1 MARARTGCLVLA
13 WVMLIGLAA
22 TTSAPAQTRLTIM
35 VFQGMQNLP
44 ILAAQSKGFFAKRG
58 IELDIKLAPNSDEM
72 RNGLAAGRYQ
82 LVHSGIDNSVHLVEN
97 QKVDS
102 VIFMGGDHGFN
113 YLLVQPQINSYEDIR
128 GKTVGVDA
136 VNTAY
141 AFLLYAMLKQQGLNR
156 GDYTP
161 KSIGS
166 SARRLQALKE
176 DRSIVASMLNPPFSL
191 LAMRDAGM
199 KNWGWAVKALGPYQ
213 ATGGYVLRSWA
224 AANAD
229 TMVRY
234 IQAYVEGLRY
244 ALDPK
249 NRDEAI
255 KLLIDNI
262 KLPPDIAAQAYD
274 MEAHPTEGLAK
285 DARFDLEGFRN
296 VLRLRA
302 EAEGGTLGAPE
313 KYFDLSYYQKALAG
327 L

>member
-1 MARARTGCLVLA
+1 MNRWRKGN
-13 WVMLIGLAA
+13 LAA
-22 TTSAPAQTRLTIM
+22 AIVAALMLAAPAAAQDTKLTIM

-44 ILAAQSKGFFAKRG
+44 ILAAQSQGFFAKRG
-58 IELDIKLAPNSDEM
+58 ISLDVKLAPNSDEM
-72 RNGLAAGRYQ
+72 RNGLAQGRYQ

-113 YLLVQPQINSYEDIR
+113 YLMVQPQINSYEDIR

-136 VNTAY
+136 TNTAY
-141 AFLLYAMLKQQGLNR
+141 AFLLYAMLKQKGLNR
-156 GDYTP
+156 SDYTP

-166 SARRLQALKE
+166 SARRLEALKT
-176 DRSIVASMLNPPFSL
+176 DQSIVASMLNPPFSL

-199 KNWGWAVKALGPYQ
+199 KNWGWAVEALGPYQ

-229 TMVRY
+229 IMVRY
-234 IQAYVEGLRY
+234 IQAYVEGLRW
-244 ALDPK
+244 ALDPA
-249 NRDEAI
+249 NRDASI

-262 KLPPDIAAQAYD
+262 KLPPDIAAQAYAI
-274 MEAHPTEGLAK
+274 ESHPTQGLAK
-285 DARFDLEGFRN
+285 DAKFDLEGFKN
-296 VLRLRA
+296 VLRLRM

-327 L
+327 I